1 MATSFK
7 NPIFLK
13 RLRFV
18 SDSPDDK
25 VCVKQDRKVHSH
37 VHGLWS
43 TTFHGNPSQSYRD
56 KSLKTRHVVVEKLLD
71 HK

>member
-1 MATSFK
+1 MATTFK

-25 VCVKQDRKVHSH
+25 VCVKQDRK
-37 VHGLWS
+37 S
-43 TTFHGNPSQSYRD
+43 TAMFMACGAQNFMAIHHRA
-56 KSLKTRHVVVEKLLD
+56 VETN
-71 HK
+71 H